1 MTSVREGEPA
11 PGPNGAASADQRRH
25 PLVADAVHDSLS
37 ALERVLTGAGDG
49 IALVGPDRRFAYANP
64 NACQMLGRSLDA
76 LQGQDFLAILPTP
89 PHEAAGRL
97 PGLVGQSG
105 TPFTCVVQGPGAAGR
120 EIVCSTFA
128 VELAG
133 NPHWVAIFRDL
144 SGARAGARTA
154 LALAQTAARPVTGTT
169 EEALAGIARHAVEG
183 TRAVLSIIGLVGD
196 DHKLAA
202 IGGYGH
208 PETVAALAAWTAVP
222 PNLYDVPGGD
232 VLITGRPIVLP
243 DARTRLEAYPRLAV
257 FAATL
262 ACVDWQAVA
271 YVPLSW
277 EGRVFGM
284 LTAFLPSGLDGPSEV
299 ELAFYTAL
307 AGQAAVA
314 VTNARL
320 AASLERARL
329 AGELHDSVSQA
340 LFSMTM
346 HARAAQL
353 AMTQA
358 GVDEN
363 GPLGRA
369 VTQLPDLTRGAMA
382 EMRALIFE
390 LRPPALA
397 EEGLMTAL
405 RQQAAALTAREG
417 PAVTVDGPEERLELG
432 AGTEEHL
439 YRIVLEALHNVV
451 KHARADRA
459 DIRVT
464 AQDGVLR
471 VTVSDDGAGF
481 DPGAAHVGHLGL
493 STMAGRAR
501 AIGAELTVTSAPGA
515 GTTVALVLPHHP
527 REAARRAR

>member
-1 MTSVREGEPA
+1 MTASPPVREGEPT

-49 IALVGPDRRFAYANP
+49 IALVGPDRRFAYASP
-64 NACQMLGRSLDA
+64 NACQMLGRPLDA

-120 EIVCSTFA
+120 EIVCSAFA

-144 SGARAGARTA
+144 AGPRAGARTA
-154 LALAQTAARPVTGTT
+154 LALAQTAAQPVTGTT
-169 EEALAGIARHAVEG
+169 EGALAGIARHAVEG

-208 PETVAALAAWTAVP
+208 PETVAALATWTAVP

-232 VLITGRPIVLP
+232 VLVTGRPIVLP
-243 DARTRLEAYPRLAV
+243 DARTRLEADPRWAV

-284 LTAFLPSGLDGPSEV
+284 LAAFLPSGLDGPSGV
-299 ELAFYTAL
+299 ELAFYAAL

-320 AASLERARL
+320 AASAGAHPPGRGAARLGQPGTVLDDHARPGRPAGDDPNRRGPERA
-329 AGELHDSVSQA
+329 AGSRRGPAGRPDPRRHGRDAGPHL
-340 LFSMTM
+340 
-346 HARAAQL
+346 RAA
-353 AMTQA
+353 
-358 GVDEN
+358 
-363 GPLGRA
+363 PGRA
-369 VTQLPDLTRGAMA
+369 GRGGPGGRPAPAGRGADGPGGPDGHGG
-382 EMRALIFE
+382 
-390 LRPPALA
+390 RPRGRGWSWGP
-397 EEGLMTAL
+397 GPRSTCTASCW
-405 RQQAAALTAREG
+405 RPCTTWSSTPG
-417 PAVTVDGPEERLELG
+417 PAGP
-432 AGTEEHL
+432 
-439 YRIVLEALHNVV
+439 
-451 KHARADRA
+451 
-459 DIRVT
+459 
-464 AQDGVLR
+464 
-471 VTVSDDGAGF
+471 
-481 DPGAAHVGHLGL
+481 
-493 STMAGRAR
+493 
-501 AIGAELTVTSAPGA
+501 TSG
-515 GTTVALVLPHHP
+515 
-527 REAARRAR
+527 